1 MKVTLTFNEQRRAAY
16 RQQGLWGDASLAD
29 YWQQTARAMPDKI
42 AVVDN
47 HGATYTYSALDH
59 AASCLANWM
68 LAKGIESG
76 DRIAFQLPG
85 WCEFTVIYLACLKTG
100 AVSVPLLPSWR
111 EAELVWVLNKCQAKM
126 FFAPTLFK
134 QTRPVD
140 LILPLQNQLP
150 QLQQI
155 VGVDKLA
162 PATSSLSLSQIL
174 ADNTPLTTA
183 ITTHGDELA
192 AVLFTSGTEGLPKGV
207 MLTHNNILASERA
220 YCARLNLTWQD
231 VFMMPAPLGHAT
243 GFLHGVTAPF
253 LIGAR
258 SVLLDI
264 FTPDACLAL
273 LEQQRCTCMLGATPF
288 VYDLLNLLE
297 KQPADLSALR
307 FFLCGGT
314 TIPKKV
320 ARECQQRGIKLLSV
334 YGSTESSPHAVV
346 NLDDPLPRFMHT
358 DGYAA
363 AGVEIKVVDDAR
375 KTYGSTESS
384 PHAVVNLDDPLPRF
398 MHTDGYAAA
407 GVEIKVVDDARKTL
421 PPGCE
426 GEEASRGPNVFMGY
440 FDEPELTARALD
452 EEGWYYSGDL
462 CRMDEAGYIKITGR
476 KKDIIVRGGE
486 NISSREVED
495 ILLQHPKIHDACVV
509 AMPDERLGERS
520 CAYVVLKAPHHSL
533 SLEEVV
539 AFFSRKRVAK
549 YKYPEH
555 IVVIEKLPRTVSGK
569 IQKFLLRKDIMR
581 RLTQDVCEEI
591 E

>member
-47 HGATYTYSALDH
+47 HGASYTYSALDH

-85 WCEFTVIYLACLKTG
+85 WCEFTVIYLACLKIG

-162 PATSSLSLSQIL
+162 PATSSLSLSQII

-307 FFLCGGT
+307 FFLCDGT

-346 NLDDPLPRFMHT
+346 NLDDPL
-358 DGYAA
+358 
-363 AGVEIKVVDDAR
+363 
-375 KTYGSTESS
+375 S
-384 PHAVVNLDDPLPRF
+384 RF

-555 IVVIEKLPRTVSGK
+555 IVVIEKLPRTASGK

>member
-47 HGATYTYSALDH
+47 HGASYTYSALDH

-68 LAKGIESG
+68 LTKGIESG

-85 WCEFTVIYLACLKTG
+85 WCEFTVIYLACLKIG

-264 FTPDACLAL
+264 FTPAACLAL

-346 NLDDPLPRFMHT
+346 NLDDPLSRFMHT
-358 DGYAA
+358 DSYAA
-363 AGVEIKVVDDAR
+363 AGVEIKVVD
-375 KTYGSTESS
+375 G
-384 PHAVVNLDDPLPRF
+384 
-398 MHTDGYAAA
+398 
-407 GVEIKVVDDARKTL
+407 ARKTL

-440 FDEPELTARALD
+440 FDEPELTAHALD

-533 SLEEVV
+533 SLEDVV

-555 IVVIEKLPRTVSGK
+555 IVVIEKLPRTASGK
-569 IQKFLLRKDIMR
+569 IQKFLLRKDILQRLENMR
-581 RLTQDVCEEI
+581 
-591 E
+591 

>member
-1 MKVTLTFNEQRRAAY
+1 MHPTGPHLGPDVLFRESKMKVTLTFNEQRRAAY

-47 HGATYTYSALDH
+47 HGASYTYSALDH
-59 AASCLANWM
+59 TASCLANWM

-85 WCEFTVIYLACLKTG
+85 WCEFTVIYLACLKIG

-162 PATSSLSLSQIL
+162 PATSSLSLSQII

-346 NLDDPLPRFMHT
+346 NLDDPL
-358 DGYAA
+358 
-363 AGVEIKVVDDAR
+363 
-375 KTYGSTESS
+375 S
-384 PHAVVNLDDPLPRF
+384 RF

-555 IVVIEKLPRTVSGK
+555 IVVIEKLPRTASGK

>member
-1 MKVTLTFNEQRRAAY
+1 MHPTGPHLGPDVLFRESNMKVTLTFNEQRRAAY
-16 RQQGLWGDASLAD
+16 RQQGLWGNASLAD

-47 HGATYTYSALDH
+47 HGASYTYSALDH

-85 WCEFTVIYLACLKTG
+85 WCEFTVIYLACLKIG

-162 PATSSLSLSQIL
+162 PATSSLSLSQII

-346 NLDDPLPRFMHT
+346 NLDDPL
-358 DGYAA
+358 
-363 AGVEIKVVDDAR
+363 
-375 KTYGSTESS
+375 S
-384 PHAVVNLDDPLPRF
+384 RF

-555 IVVIEKLPRTVSGK
+555 IVVIEKLPRTASGK

>member
-47 HGATYTYSALDH
+47 HGASYTYSALDH

-85 WCEFTVIYLACLKTG
+85 WCEFTVIYLACLKIG

-162 PATSSLSLSQIL
+162 PATSSLSLSQII
-174 ADNTPLTTA
+174 ADNTSLTTA

-192 AVLFTSGTEGLPKGV
+192 AALFTSGTEGLPKGV

-288 VYDLLNLLE
+288 VYDLLNVLE

-346 NLDDPLPRFMHT
+346 NLDDPL
-358 DGYAA
+358 
-363 AGVEIKVVDDAR
+363 
-375 KTYGSTESS
+375 S
-384 PHAVVNLDDPLPRF
+384 RF

-509 AMPDERLGERS
+509 AMSDERLGERS

-555 IVVIEKLPRTVSGK
+555 IVVIEKLPRTTSGK

>member
-47 HGATYTYSALDH
+47 HGASYTYSALDH

-85 WCEFTVIYLACLKTG
+85 WCEFTVIYLACLKIG

-162 PATSSLSLSQIL
+162 PATSSLSLSQII

-183 ITTHGDELA
+183 ITVHGDELA

-253 LIGAR
+253 LIGAH

-346 NLDDPLPRFMHT
+346 NLDDPL
-358 DGYAA
+358 
-363 AGVEIKVVDDAR
+363 
-375 KTYGSTESS
+375 S
-384 PHAVVNLDDPLPRF
+384 RF

-555 IVVIEKLPRTVSGK
+555 IVVIEKLPRTASGK

>member
-47 HGATYTYSALDH
+47 HGASYNYSALDH

-85 WCEFTVIYLACLKTG
+85 WCEFTVIYLACLKIG

-162 PATSSLSLSQIL
+162 PATSSLSLSQII

-273 LEQQRCTCMLGATPF
+273 LEQQRCTCMLGAKPF
-288 VYDLLNLLE
+288 VYDLLNVLE

-320 ARECQQRGIKLLSV
+320 ARECQQLGIKLLSV

-346 NLDDPLPRFMHT
+346 NLDDPL
-358 DGYAA
+358 
-363 AGVEIKVVDDAR
+363 
-375 KTYGSTESS
+375 S
-384 PHAVVNLDDPLPRF
+384 RF

-555 IVVIEKLPRTVSGK
+555 IVVIEKLPRTASGK

>member
-47 HGATYTYSALDH
+47 HGASYTYSALDH

-85 WCEFTVIYLACLKTG
+85 WCEFTVIYLACLKIG

-162 PATSSLSLSQIL
+162 PDTSSLSLSQII

-183 ITTHGDELA
+183 ITVHGDELA

-320 ARECQQRGIKLLSV
+320 ARECQQHGIKLLSV

-346 NLDDPLPRFMHT
+346 NLDDPL
-358 DGYAA
+358 
-363 AGVEIKVVDDAR
+363 
-375 KTYGSTESS
+375 S
-384 PHAVVNLDDPLPRF
+384 RF

-421 PPGCE
+421 PPGYE

-520 CAYVVLKAPHHSL
+520 CAYVVLKSPHHSL

-555 IVVIEKLPRTVSGK
+555 IVVIEKLPRTASGK

>member
-47 HGATYTYSALDH
+47 HGASYTYSALDH

-85 WCEFTVIYLACLKTG
+85 WCEFTVTYFACLKIG

-162 PATSSLSLSQIL
+162 PATSSLSLSQII
-174 ADNTPLTTA
+174 ADNTSLTTA

-288 VYDLLNLLE
+288 VYDLLNVLE

-346 NLDDPLPRFMHT
+346 NLDDPL
-358 DGYAA
+358 
-363 AGVEIKVVDDAR
+363 
-375 KTYGSTESS
+375 S
-384 PHAVVNLDDPLPRF
+384 RF

-509 AMPDERLGERS
+509 AMSDERLGERS

-555 IVVIEKLPRTVSGK
+555 IVVIEKLPRTTSGK

>member
-85 WCEFTVIYLACLKTG
+85 WCEFTVIYLACLKIG

-111 EAELVWVLNKCQAKM
+111 EAELVSVLNKCQAKM

-162 PATSSLSLSQIL
+162 PATSSLSLSQII
-174 ADNTPLTTA
+174 ADNTSLTTA

-288 VYDLLNLLE
+288 VYDLLNVLE

-346 NLDDPLPRFMHT
+346 NLDDPL
-358 DGYAA
+358 
-363 AGVEIKVVDDAR
+363 
-375 KTYGSTESS
+375 S
-384 PHAVVNLDDPLPRF
+384 RF

-520 CAYVVLKAPHHSL
+520 CAYVVLKAQHHSL

-555 IVVIEKLPRTVSGK
+555 IVVIEKLPRTASGK

>member
-1 MKVTLTFNEQRRAAY
+1 MHPTGPHLGPDVLSRESKMKVTLTFNEQRRAAY

-47 HGATYTYSALDH
+47 HGASYTYSALDH

-85 WCEFTVIYLACLKTG
+85 WCEFTVIYLACLKIG

-150 QLQQI
+150 QLQQL

-162 PATSSLSLSQIL
+162 PATSALSLSQII

-183 ITTHGDELA
+183 ITVHGDELA

-320 ARECQQRGIKLLSV
+320 ARECQQRGIKLFSV

-346 NLDDPLPRFMHT
+346 NLDDPL
-358 DGYAA
+358 
-363 AGVEIKVVDDAR
+363 
-375 KTYGSTESS
+375 S
-384 PHAVVNLDDPLPRF
+384 RF

-462 CRMDEAGYIKITGR
+462 CCMDEAGYIKITGR

-555 IVVIEKLPRTVSGK
+555 IVVIEKLPRTASGK

>member
-47 HGATYTYSALDH
+47 HGASYTYSALDH

-85 WCEFTVIYLACLKTG
+85 WCEFTVIYLACLKIG

-162 PATSSLSLSQIL
+162 PATSSLSLSQII

-320 ARECQQRGIKLLSV
+320 ARECQQLGIKLLSV

-346 NLDDPLPRFMHT
+346 NLDDPL
-358 DGYAA
+358 
-363 AGVEIKVVDDAR
+363 
-375 KTYGSTESS
+375 S
-384 PHAVVNLDDPLPRF
+384 RF

-555 IVVIEKLPRTVSGK
+555 IVVIEKLPRTTSGK

>member
-47 HGATYTYSALDH
+47 HGASYTYSALDH

-85 WCEFTVIYLACLKTG
+85 WCEFTVIYLACLKIG

-162 PATSSLSLSQIL
+162 PATSSLSLSQII

-264 FTPDACLAL
+264 FTPDPCLAL

-288 VYDLLNLLE
+288 VYDLLNVLE

-346 NLDDPLPRFMHT
+346 NLDDPL
-358 DGYAA
+358 
-363 AGVEIKVVDDAR
+363 
-375 KTYGSTESS
+375 S
-384 PHAVVNLDDPLPRF
+384 RF

-555 IVVIEKLPRTVSGK
+555 IVVIEKLPRTASGK

>member
-47 HGATYTYSALDH
+47 HGASYTYSALDH

-85 WCEFTVIYLACLKTG
+85 WCEFTVIYLACLKIG

-126 FFAPTLFK
+126 FYAPTLFK

-162 PATSSLSLSQIL
+162 PATSSLSLSQII

-346 NLDDPLPRFMHT
+346 NLDDPL
-358 DGYAA
+358 
-363 AGVEIKVVDDAR
+363 
-375 KTYGSTESS
+375 S
-384 PHAVVNLDDPLPRF
+384 RF

-462 CRMDEAGYIKITGR
+462 CRMDEAGYINITGR

-555 IVVIEKLPRTVSGK
+555 IVVIEKLPRTASGK

>member
-47 HGATYTYSALDH
+47 HGASYTYSALDH

-85 WCEFTVIYLACLKTG
+85 WCEFTVIYLACLKIG

-183 ITTHGDELA
+183 ITVHGDELA

-363 AGVEIKVVDDAR
+363 AGVEIKVVDD
-375 KTYGSTESS
+375 T
-384 PHAVVNLDDPLPRF
+384 
-398 MHTDGYAAA
+398 
-407 GVEIKVVDDARKTL
+407 RKTL

>member
-47 HGATYTYSALDH
+47 HGASYTYSALDH

-85 WCEFTVIYLACLKTG
+85 WCEFTVIYLACLKIG

-162 PATSSLSLSQIL
+162 PATSSLSLSQII

-183 ITTHGDELA
+183 ITVHGDELA

-220 YCARLNLTWQD
+220 CCARLNLTWQD

-320 ARECQQRGIKLLSV
+320 ARECQQHGIKLLSV

-346 NLDDPLPRFMHT
+346 NLDDPL
-358 DGYAA
+358 
-363 AGVEIKVVDDAR
+363 
-375 KTYGSTESS
+375 S
-384 PHAVVNLDDPLPRF
+384 RF

-421 PPGCE
+421 PPGYE

-555 IVVIEKLPRTVSGK
+555 IVVIEKLPRTASGK

>member
-47 HGATYTYSALDH
+47 HGASYTYSALDH

-85 WCEFTVIYLACLKTG
+85 WCEFTVIYLACLKIG

-111 EAELVWVLNKCQAKM
+111 EAVLVWVLNKCQAKM

-162 PATSSLSLSQIL
+162 PATSALSLSQII

-183 ITTHGDELA
+183 ITVHGDELA

-264 FTPDACLAL
+264 FTPAACLAL

-346 NLDDPLPRFMHT
+346 NLDDPL
-358 DGYAA
+358 
-363 AGVEIKVVDDAR
+363 
-375 KTYGSTESS
+375 S
-384 PHAVVNLDDPLPRF
+384 RF

-533 SLEEVV
+533 SLEDVV
-539 AFFSRKRVAK
+539 TFFSRKRVAK

-555 IVVIEKLPRTVSGK
+555 IVVIEKLPRTASGK
-569 IQKFLLRKDIMR
+569 IQKFLLRKDIML

>member
-47 HGATYTYSALDH
+47 HGASYTYSALDH

-68 LAKGIESG
+68 LTKGIESG

-85 WCEFTVIYLACLKTG
+85 WCEFTVIYLACLKIG

-162 PATSSLSLSQIL
+162 PATSSLSLSQII

-183 ITTHGDELA
+183 ITTHGDELT

-346 NLDDPLPRFMHT
+346 NLDDPL
-358 DGYAA
+358 
-363 AGVEIKVVDDAR
+363 
-375 KTYGSTESS
+375 S
-384 PHAVVNLDDPLPRF
+384 RF

-520 CAYVVLKAPHHSL
+520 CAYIVLKTPHHSL

-555 IVVIEKLPRTVSGK
+555 IVVIEKLPRTASGK
-569 IQKFLLRKDIMR
+569 IQKFLLRKDIML

>member
-47 HGATYTYSALDH
+47 HGASYNYSALDH

-85 WCEFTVIYLACLKTG
+85 WCEFTVIYLACLKIG

-162 PATSSLSLSQIL
+162 PATSSLSLSQII

-288 VYDLLNLLE
+288 VYDLLNVLE

-320 ARECQQRGIKLLSV
+320 ARECQQLGIKLLSV

-346 NLDDPLPRFMHT
+346 NLDDPLSRFMHT

-363 AGVEIKVVDDAR
+363 AGVEIKVVDDAC
-375 KTYGSTESS
+375 
-384 PHAVVNLDDPLPRF
+384 
-398 MHTDGYAAA
+398 
-407 GVEIKVVDDARKTL
+407 KTL

-555 IVVIEKLPRTVSGK
+555 IVVIEKLPRTASGK

>member
-47 HGATYTYSALDH
+47 HGASYTYSALDH

-85 WCEFTVIYLACLKTG
+85 WCEFTVIYLACLKIG

-162 PATSSLSLSQIL
+162 PATSSLSLSQII
-174 ADNTPLTTA
+174 ADNTSLTTA

-192 AVLFTSGTEGLPKGV
+192 AVLFTFGPEGLPKGV

-288 VYDLLNLLE
+288 VYDLLNVLE

-346 NLDDPLPRFMHT
+346 NLDDPL
-358 DGYAA
+358 
-363 AGVEIKVVDDAR
+363 
-375 KTYGSTESS
+375 S
-384 PHAVVNLDDPLPRF
+384 RF

-509 AMPDERLGERS
+509 AMSDERLGERS

-555 IVVIEKLPRTVSGK
+555 IVVIEKLPRTTSGK

>member
-16 RQQGLWGDASLAD
+16 RQQGLWGDALLAD

-47 HGATYTYSALDH
+47 HGASYTYSALDH

-85 WCEFTVIYLACLKTG
+85 WCEFTVIYLACLKIG

-162 PATSSLSLSQIL
+162 PATSSLSLSQII

-288 VYDLLNLLE
+288 VYDLLNVLE

-320 ARECQQRGIKLLSV
+320 ARECQQLGIKLLSV

-346 NLDDPLPRFMHT
+346 NLDDPL
-358 DGYAA
+358 
-363 AGVEIKVVDDAR
+363 
-375 KTYGSTESS
+375 S
-384 PHAVVNLDDPLPRF
+384 RF

-555 IVVIEKLPRTVSGK
+555 IVVIEKLPRTASGK

>member
-1 MKVTLTFNEQRRAAY
+1 MHPTGPHLGPDVLFRESNMKVTLTFNEQRRAAY

-47 HGATYTYSALDH
+47 HGASYTYSALDH

-85 WCEFTVIYLACLKTG
+85 WCEFTVIYLACLKIG

-162 PATSSLSLSQIL
+162 PATSSLSLSQII
-174 ADNTPLTTA
+174 ADNTSLTTA

-288 VYDLLNLLE
+288 VYDLLNVLE

-314 TIPKKV
+314 TIPKRV

-346 NLDDPLPRFMHT
+346 NLDDPL
-358 DGYAA
+358 
-363 AGVEIKVVDDAR
+363 
-375 KTYGSTESS
+375 S
-384 PHAVVNLDDPLPRF
+384 RF

-509 AMPDERLGERS
+509 AMSDERLGERS

-555 IVVIEKLPRTVSGK
+555 IVVIEKLPRTTSGK

>member
-47 HGATYTYSALDH
+47 HGASYTYSALDH

-85 WCEFTVIYLACLKTG
+85 WCEFTVIYLACLKIG
-100 AVSVPLLPSWR
+100 AVSVPLLPSWQ

-162 PATSSLSLSQIL
+162 PATSSLSLSQII

-346 NLDDPLPRFMHT
+346 NLDDPL
-358 DGYAA
+358 
-363 AGVEIKVVDDAR
+363 
-375 KTYGSTESS
+375 S
-384 PHAVVNLDDPLPRF
+384 RF

-462 CRMDEAGYIKITGR
+462 CRMDEAGYINITGR

-555 IVVIEKLPRTVSGK
+555 IVVIEKLPRTASGK

>member
-47 HGATYTYSALDH
+47 HGASYTYSALDH

-85 WCEFTVIYLACLKTG
+85 WCEFTVIYLACLKIG

-126 FFAPTLFK
+126 FFAPKLFK

-162 PATSSLSLSQIL
+162 PATSSLSLSQII
-174 ADNTPLTTA
+174 ADNTSLTTA

-288 VYDLLNLLE
+288 VYDLLNVLE

-346 NLDDPLPRFMHT
+346 NLDDPL
-358 DGYAA
+358 
-363 AGVEIKVVDDAR
+363 
-375 KTYGSTESS
+375 S
-384 PHAVVNLDDPLPRF
+384 RF

-509 AMPDERLGERS
+509 AMSDERLGERS

-555 IVVIEKLPRTVSGK
+555 IVVIEKLPRTTSGK

>member
-47 HGATYTYSALDH
+47 HGASYTYSALDH

-85 WCEFTVIYLACLKTG
+85 WCEFTVIYLACLKIG

-162 PATSSLSLSQIL
+162 PATSSLSLSQII
-174 ADNTPLTTA
+174 ADNTSLTTA

-192 AVLFTSGTEGLPKGV
+192 AVLFTSGTEALPKGV

-288 VYDLLNLLE
+288 VYDLLNVLE

-346 NLDDPLPRFMHT
+346 NLDDPL
-358 DGYAA
+358 
-363 AGVEIKVVDDAR
+363 
-375 KTYGSTESS
+375 S
-384 PHAVVNLDDPLPRF
+384 RF

-509 AMPDERLGERS
+509 AMSDERLGERS

-555 IVVIEKLPRTVSGK
+555 IVVIEKLPRTTSGK

>member
-85 WCEFTVIYLACLKTG
+85 WCEFTVIYLACLKIG

-162 PATSSLSLSQIL
+162 PATSSLSLSQII
-174 ADNTPLTTA
+174 ADNTSLTTA

-320 ARECQQRGIKLLSV
+320 ARECQQLGIKLLSV

-346 NLDDPLPRFMHT
+346 NLDDPL
-358 DGYAA
+358 
-363 AGVEIKVVDDAR
+363 
-375 KTYGSTESS
+375 S
-384 PHAVVNLDDPLPRF
+384 RF

-555 IVVIEKLPRTVSGK
+555 IVVIEKLPRTASGK

>member
-47 HGATYTYSALDH
+47 HGASYTYSALDH

-85 WCEFTVIYLACLKTG
+85 WCEFTVIYLACLKIG

-162 PATSSLSLSQIL
+162 PATSSLSLSQII
-174 ADNTPLTTA
+174 ADNIPLTTA

-220 YCARLNLTWQD
+220 YCARLNLTWLD

-320 ARECQQRGIKLLSV
+320 ARECQQRSIKLLSV

-346 NLDDPLPRFMHT
+346 NLDNSLSRFMHT

-375 KTYGSTESS
+375 K
-384 PHAVVNLDDPLPRF
+384 
-398 MHTDGYAAA
+398 
-407 GVEIKVVDDARKTL
+407 IL

-533 SLEEVV
+533 SLEEMA

-555 IVVIEKLPRTVSGK
+555 IVVIEKLPRTASDK
-569 IQKFLLRKDIMR
+569 IQKFLLRKDIIR

>member
-1 MKVTLTFNEQRRAAY
+1 MHPTGPQLGPDVLFRESKMKVTLTFNEQRRAAY

-47 HGATYTYSALDH
+47 HGASYTYSALDH

-85 WCEFTVIYLACLKTG
+85 WCEFTVIYLACLKIG

-162 PATSSLSLSQIL
+162 PATSSLSLSQII
-174 ADNTPLTTA
+174 ADNIPLTTA

-220 YCARLNLTWQD
+220 YCARLNLTWLD

-320 ARECQQRGIKLLSV
+320 ARECQQRSIKLLSV

-346 NLDDPLPRFMHT
+346 NLDNSLSRFMHT

-363 AGVEIKVVDDAR
+363 AGVEIKVV
-375 KTYGSTESS
+375 
-384 PHAVVNLDDPLPRF
+384 N
-398 MHTDGYAAA
+398 
-407 GVEIKVVDDARKTL
+407 DARKTL

-533 SLEEVV
+533 SLEEMA

-555 IVVIEKLPRTVSGK
+555 IVVIEKLPRTASDK
-569 IQKFLLRKDIMR
+569 IQKFLLRKDIIR

>member
-47 HGATYTYSALDH
+47 HGASYNYSALDH

-85 WCEFTVIYLACLKTG
+85 WCEFTVIYLACLKIG

-162 PATSSLSLSQIL
+162 PATSSLSLSQII
-174 ADNTPLTTA
+174 ADNTSLTTA

-288 VYDLLNLLE
+288 VYDLLNVLE

-346 NLDDPLPRFMHT
+346 NLDDPL
-358 DGYAA
+358 
-363 AGVEIKVVDDAR
+363 
-375 KTYGSTESS
+375 S
-384 PHAVVNLDDPLPRF
+384 RF

-509 AMPDERLGERS
+509 AMSDERLGERS

-555 IVVIEKLPRTVSGK
+555 IVVIEKLPRTASGK

>member
-47 HGATYTYSALDH
+47 HGASYTYSALDH

-85 WCEFTVIYLACLKTG
+85 WCEFTVIYLACLKIG

-111 EAELVWVLNKCQAKM
+111 EAELVSVLNKCQAKM

-162 PATSSLSLSQIL
+162 PATSSLSLSQII

-288 VYDLLNLLE
+288 VYDLLNVLE

-320 ARECQQRGIKLLSV
+320 ARECQQLGIKLLSV

-346 NLDDPLPRFMHT
+346 NLDDPL
-358 DGYAA
+358 
-363 AGVEIKVVDDAR
+363 
-375 KTYGSTESS
+375 S
-384 PHAVVNLDDPLPRF
+384 RF

-509 AMPDERLGERS
+509 AMSDERLGERS

-555 IVVIEKLPRTVSGK
+555 IVVIEKLPRTASGK

>member
-1 MKVTLTFNEQRRAAY
+1 MKVTFTFNEQRRAAY

-47 HGATYTYSALDH
+47 HGASYNYSALDH

-85 WCEFTVIYLACLKTG
+85 WCEFTVIYLACLKIG

-162 PATSSLSLSQIL
+162 PATSSLSLSQII

-220 YCARLNLTWQD
+220 YCARLNLTRQD

-288 VYDLLNLLE
+288 VYDLLNVLE

-320 ARECQQRGIKLLSV
+320 ARECQQLGIKLLSV

-346 NLDDPLPRFMHT
+346 NLDDPL
-358 DGYAA
+358 
-363 AGVEIKVVDDAR
+363 
-375 KTYGSTESS
+375 S
-384 PHAVVNLDDPLPRF
+384 RF

-555 IVVIEKLPRTVSGK
+555 IVVIEKLPRTASGK

>member
-1 MKVTLTFNEQRRAAY
+1 MHPTGPHLGPDVLFRESNMKVTLTFNEQRRAAY

-47 HGATYTYSALDH
+47 HGASYTYSALDH

-85 WCEFTVIYLACLKTG
+85 WCEFTVIYLACLKIG

-162 PATSSLSLSQIL
+162 PATSSLSLSQII

-346 NLDDPLPRFMHT
+346 NLDDPL
-358 DGYAA
+358 
-363 AGVEIKVVDDAR
+363 
-375 KTYGSTESS
+375 S
-384 PHAVVNLDDPLPRF
+384 RF

-495 ILLQHPKIHDACVV
+495 ILLHHPKIHDACVV

-555 IVVIEKLPRTVSGK
+555 IVVIEKLPRTASGK

>member
-47 HGATYTYSALDH
+47 HGASYTYSALDH

-85 WCEFTVIYLACLKTG
+85 WCEFTVIYLACLKIG

-150 QLQQI
+150 QLQQL

-162 PATSSLSLSQIL
+162 PATSALSLSQII

-183 ITTHGDELA
+183 ITVHGDELA

-346 NLDDPLPRFMHT
+346 NLDDPL
-358 DGYAA
+358 
-363 AGVEIKVVDDAR
+363 
-375 KTYGSTESS
+375 S
-384 PHAVVNLDDPLPRF
+384 RF

-462 CRMDEAGYIKITGR
+462 CCMDEAGYIKITGR

-555 IVVIEKLPRTVSGK
+555 IVVIEKLSRTASGK

>member
-47 HGATYTYSALDH
+47 HGASYTYSALDH

-85 WCEFTVIYLACLKTG
+85 WCEFTVIYLACLKIG

-150 QLQQI
+150 QLQQL

-162 PATSSLSLSQIL
+162 PATSALSLSQII

-183 ITTHGDELA
+183 ITVHGDELA

-346 NLDDPLPRFMHT
+346 NLDDPL
-358 DGYAA
+358 
-363 AGVEIKVVDDAR
+363 
-375 KTYGSTESS
+375 S
-384 PHAVVNLDDPLPRF
+384 RF

-462 CRMDEAGYIKITGR
+462 CCMDEADYIKITGR

-555 IVVIEKLPRTVSGK
+555 IVVIEKLPRTASGK

>member
-16 RQQGLWGDASLAD
+16 RKQGLWGDASLAD

-47 HGATYTYSALDH
+47 HGASYTYSALDH

-85 WCEFTVIYLACLKTG
+85 WCEFTVIYLACLKIG

-162 PATSSLSLSQIL
+162 PATSSLSLSQII
-174 ADNTPLTTA
+174 ADNTPLTTG

-288 VYDLLNLLE
+288 VYDLLNVLE

-320 ARECQQRGIKLLSV
+320 ARECQQLGIKLLSV

-346 NLDDPLPRFMHT
+346 NLDDPL
-358 DGYAA
+358 
-363 AGVEIKVVDDAR
+363 
-375 KTYGSTESS
+375 S
-384 PHAVVNLDDPLPRF
+384 RF

-555 IVVIEKLPRTVSGK
+555 IVVIEKLPRTASGK